1 MHFLGSKETKLG
13 WGGGGGVV
21 EAGHKLYQEQQQ
33 KNNKKS
39 SKLIISEAD
48 GNKLKVKQ
56 LYIKIKW
63 TCD

>member
-1 MHFLGSKETKLG
+1 M
-13 WGGGGGVV
+13 GGGVV

-48 GNKLKVKQ
+48 GNKLKVK
-56 LYIKIKW
+56 
-63 TCD
+63 